1 MTLTVERAGST
12 VRIAIGRGD
21 AFRDVTV
28 FYARR
33 DGIDATFAIAQSKL
47 RPLLDLD

>member
-1 MTLTVERAGST
+1 MTLTIVRASST
-12 VRIAIGRGD
+12 IVISIGRGD
-21 AFRDVTV
+21 AFRDTNV

-47 RPLLDLD
+47 RPLFDLN